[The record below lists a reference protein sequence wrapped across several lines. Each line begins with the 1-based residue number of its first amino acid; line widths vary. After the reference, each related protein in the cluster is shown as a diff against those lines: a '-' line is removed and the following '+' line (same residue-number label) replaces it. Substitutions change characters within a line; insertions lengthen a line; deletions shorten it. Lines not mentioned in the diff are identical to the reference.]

1 MGNDDSLWRVEFDD
15 VTVSFFG
22 NKLFSKTFADVER
35 VWDVTFLDRDT
46 RVVRAAR
53 TLQGLRK
60 EQARGRVA
68 NAGEEDDCVFVMT
81 RVT

>member
-1 MGNDDSLWRVEFDD
+1 
-15 VTVSFFG
+15 
-22 NKLFSKTFADVER
+22 
-35 VWDVTFLDRDT
+35 
-46 RVVRAAR
+46 VRAAR
-53 TLQGLRK
+53 TLRGLRK